1 MKYLSLLLPL
11 LMVYRSNSQTL
22 AIQKLTS
29 ADIKSGVEKKYFWQE
44 EHAYGEI
51 HLILFNNQRF
61 RFSVNKF
68 IGTEGCEGNW
78 IEDGGVISLTSDIQK
93 ASVPIQVICNDDT
106 TGRVNGFAI
115 SVIKNLKGADLL
127 DELVCVNQ
135 DSIKCDPALGQC
147 NASYKSVDSIKV
159 IFSNGMSS
167 KWVILNNKQGMQVH
181 IVVQTNCAISSYI
194 ILSDQKYRISKN
206 HLIPIYQ

>member
-1 MKYLSLLLPL
+1 MKYLYVSLLL
-11 LMVYRSNSQTL
+11 LMVYRSNGQTL

-44 EHAYGEI
+44 DHAYGQV
-51 HLILFNNQRF
+51 HLLLFKNHRF

-68 IGTEGCEGNW
+68 IETEGCEGKW

-106 TGRVNGFAI
+106 TGRINGFAI
-115 SVIKNLKGADLL
+115 SVIKNLKGTELL
-127 DELVCVNQ
+127 DELVCINQ

-159 IFSNGMSS
+159 TFGNGMSS
-167 KWVILNNKQGMQVH
+167 KWVSLINRKGAQIHILIKSEYP
-181 IVVQTNCAISSYI
+181 ISSYFV
-194 ILSDQKYRISKN
+194 LSDEKYRIYKN
-206 HLIPIYQ
+206 CIIPID